1 MYNMYGDVKRE
12 CDYAGRF
19 MVASALEDFLKKCDE
34 AEKLTAHPYIKYQRA
49 RILQMIDESNVLQ
62 FKHVDEIKKSYNNSI
77 YAIKT
82 IPQYSSIQQTKSFA
96 SLLWLY
102 GQYLAD
108 NNDISAAIRFL
119 EESRASFENQHI
131 VDQEYYQCVTKLG
144 HIYLDFYLQDRPNRL
159 VYLRKSRSIE
169 RELSE
174 NWTQLGKARGYVA
187 QLRTLLRPYGTY

>member
-1 MYNMYGDVKRE
+1 
-12 CDYAGRF
+12 
-19 MVASALEDFLKKCDE
+19 
-34 AEKLTAHPYIKYQRA
+34 
-49 RILQMIDESNVLQ
+49 MIDESNVLQ

-119 EESRASFENQHI
+119 EESRASFEDQHI
-131 VDQEYYQCVTKLG
+131 VDQEYYQCVTKFG